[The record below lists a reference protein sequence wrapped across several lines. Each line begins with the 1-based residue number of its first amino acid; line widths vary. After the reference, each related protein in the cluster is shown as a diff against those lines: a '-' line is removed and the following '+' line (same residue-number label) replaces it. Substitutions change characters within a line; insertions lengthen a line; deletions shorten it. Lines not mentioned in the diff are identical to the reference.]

1 MTSAAPTVLVV
12 DDEPDMREVLR
23 ALLELDG
30 FEVVG
35 EAGNGVE
42 AVRCFEGLAEPPAA
56 IVLDERMPDLGGIE
70 TATRLLASSPNQVIV
85 LFSAALTPEV
95 VERALN
101 VGVLQ
106 CVDKLEI
113 ARLPRVLRVLLGA

>member
-1 MTSAAPTVLVV
+1 MTSSGPTVLVV
-12 DDEPDMREVLR
+12 DDDPDMREVVR
-23 ALLELDG
+23 TLLELGG

-35 EAGNGVE
+35 EAATGE
-42 AVRCFEGLAEPPAA
+42 QAVRCFEELAEPPAA

-70 TATRLLASSPNQVIV
+70 TAVKLLALVPNQVIV
-85 LFSAALTPEV
+85 LFSAALLPDV

-106 CVDKLEI
+106 CVDKLEV
-113 ARLPRVLRVLLGA
+113 ARLPRVLRVLLGT